1 MMAED
6 IYFFWVVWLIITVV
20 LVIAAA
26 ALLITVIWC
35 AHRIAT
41 LASVALGVVEEIE
54 INTKPIWQLNATNK
68 VAGELLD
75 GAKAI
80 ESNAVAILGVL
91 SSTETTTRAD
101 KQAAE

>member
-1 MMAED
+1 MMTED
-6 IYFFWVVWLIITVV
+6 IYFFWAVWLIIAVV

-35 AHRIAT
+35 AHRIRVLAAT
-41 LASVALGVVEEIE
+41 ALEVVEDIE
-54 INTKPIWQLNATNK
+54 INTKPIWQLNTTNK
-68 VAGELLD
+68 VAGELLE

-91 SSTETTTRAD
+91 VSTETPKQAD
-101 KQAAE
+101 KTG